1 MVFIRPISRD
11 EIRTFLEALIKKQE
25 ETGDFIKYFSHLGL
39 NNIFLGTAKLP
50 ESGSRK
56 LPKIVEGMVES
67 IDPDV
72 SLAVLSSLF
81 KNILQG
87 DSIESSR
94 MKIIMLNMFKE
105 ISAGRWDLLQLISVK
120 RYDLATFVHSLSVGI
135 LAMFFASKLK
145 FKKDDVLELGV
156 AALFHDMGKIAIS
169 REVIRKPSVL
179 TDEEMDYVKSHTIL
193 GAEILLQYV
202 DSLGILPVLIA
213 FEHHLHYDLGGY
225 PELIYPRKAH
235 TLSLMVTICDC
246 YDALRQ
252 RRSYKR
258 AYAPEMI
265 YEIMLKGK
273 GKLFEP
279 KLFDKFFS
287 FLGVYPVGTIVE
299 LNDGRIGIV
308 RVQNEFNI
316 FLPQVEIIPAAQ
328 DKDTIIDLGKHE
340 TTRIKASLNPLS
352 EGKKYISFI

>member
-11 EIRTFLEALIKKQE
+11 ELRIFLEALIKKQE

-39 NNIFLGTAKLP
+39 NNIFLGTAKLSP
-50 ESGSRK
+50 GGSRK
-56 LPKIVEGMVES
+56 LPKIAEGMVES
-67 IDPDV
+67 IDSDA

-87 DSIESSR
+87 DSIEASR

-105 ISAGRWDLLQLISVK
+105 IAAGRWDLLQLISVK

-145 FKKDDVLELGV
+145 YKKDDVLELGI

-179 TDEEMDYVKSHTIL
+179 TDEEMNYVKSHTIL

-202 DSLGILPVLIA
+202 DSLGVLPALIA
-213 FEHHLHYDLGGY
+213 FEHHLHYDLKGY

-235 TLSLMVTICDC
+235 PLSLIVTICDC

-265 YEIMLKGK
+265 YEIMLRGK
-273 GKLFEP
+273 GKLFDP

-287 FLGVYPVGTIVE
+287 FLGVYPIGTIVE

-308 RVQNEFNI
+308 RVQNEFSI
-316 FLPQVEIIPAAQ
+316 FLPQVEIIPVAQ
-328 DKDTIIDLGKHE
+328 DKDTIVDLDKHK
-340 TTRIKASLNPLS
+340 TTWIKASLNPLS
-352 EGKKYISFI
+352 EGKKYVSFI